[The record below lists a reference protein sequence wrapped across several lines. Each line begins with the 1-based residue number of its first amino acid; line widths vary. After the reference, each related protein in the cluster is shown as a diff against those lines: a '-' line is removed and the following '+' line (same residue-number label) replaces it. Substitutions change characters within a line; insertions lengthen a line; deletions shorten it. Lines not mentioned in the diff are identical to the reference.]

1 MLSIVETLNEFRAM
15 LLGYRIK
22 IYTDHENLTRLT
34 TVSKSPRIQGWRWT
48 IEEFGPTIE
57 YIKGPRNVVADALSR
72 LDTEV
77 SSTTASSKQIAELYE
92 NTDDKSLQE
101 LDYPLSTQIIAE
113 HQRKDQTLI
122 QHQQHHPEYFSKT
135 VDGHEVILFNNKI
148 YIPKTLRKPIL
159 SWYHAALRHP
169 GIQ

>member
-1 MLSIVETLNEFRAM
+1 MSNDSA
-15 LLGYRIK
+15 K
-22 IYTDHENLTRLT
+22 C
-34 TVSKSPRIQGWRWT
+34 S
-48 IEEFGPTIE
+48 
-57 YIKGPRNVVADALSR
+57 
-72 LDTEV
+72 
-77 SSTTASSKQIAELYE
+77 
-92 NTDDKSLQE
+92 QE

-122 QHQQHHPEYFSKT
+122 QHQHHHPEYSSKT

-159 SWYHAALRHP
+159 SWYHTALRHP